1 MFLDITSIEN
11 IPNDIL
17 GYDLICLIYKSSQ
30 RIYEQLGSGH
40 AESTYQKALLYE
52 LSLYNISIDKIIESM
67 YIYMESK
74 NFFLPIEKANTLE
87 IDTVRQGKD
96 YCVYRVT
103 KTNTDLKIW
112 ERINI

>member
-1 MFLDITSIEN
+1 MN
-11 IPNDIL
+11 
-17 GYDLICLIYKSSQ
+17 
-30 RIYEQLGSGH
+30 
-40 AESTYQKALLYE
+40 AESIQYFYGILKSNSE
-52 LSLYNISIDKIIESM
+52 IYNISIDKIIESM

-87 IDTVRQGKD
+87 IDTVRKGKD

>member
-1 MFLDITSIEN
+1 MKPESIQHFYG
-11 IPNDIL
+11 IL
-17 GYDLICLIYKSSQ
+17 KSNSEIYK
-30 RIYEQLGSGH
+30 
-40 AESTYQKALLYE
+40 
-52 LSLYNISIDKIIESM
+52 ISIDKIIESI

-96 YCVYRVT
+96 YCLYIVS